1 MVFWFEAL
9 SEPVLTKRLT
19 PYGALVYNEY
29 NSIPKII
36 TCKLRQYIYI
46 YIYIY
51 ICINNPWSTDRNWLQ
66 STTVF
71 QILRVHSSNLGKI
84 HHDAFRGMTSLRY
97 LRIYNTALRHAPILS
112 HIRSTLERL
121 DLDGN
126 QIYSIPSGYFH
137 NCSRIFYINCR
148 RNKLASLPDF
158 FGVVHSVVSLLFG
171 FNQIADIRNL
181 YTYRFP
187 LLTVIDLTSNLIES
201 TYVQPRLMWPK
212 VGSFQLRN
220 NPLNTIELPLP
231 YGDVKGFWL
240 DLGVNP
246 IVCNVTSKWKRFC
259 KTCVDRLRGQIT
271 IRMACTH
278 NLYIEGTCY
287 NEGE

>member
-1 MVFWFEAL
+1 
-9 SEPVLTKRLT
+9 
-19 PYGALVYNEY
+19 
-29 NSIPKII
+29 
-36 TCKLRQYIYI
+36 
-46 YIYIY
+46 
-51 ICINNPWSTDRNWLQ
+51 
-66 STTVF
+66 
-71 QILRVHSSNLGKI
+71 
-84 HHDAFRGMTSLRY
+84 MTSLRY